1 MPGSLAMPAAPA
13 APESPAMPAAPAA
26 PESSPRPA
34 APAAPGSPAKPGSL
48 ATPGSPEPPGT
59 LIVTFGG
66 AWHLGTRHP
75 AAGEVEVEIE
85 RCGAT
90 RLGFDSSELAAW
102 DSALPLFAMEV
113 LQACARRQV
122 TVDRGGLPAGVRRLL
137 ALSEAVAEKED
148 ARALEPRP
156 AWLARVGDAVLGVAA
171 ETGELLGFLGES
183 ALAMGRLLRGT
194 ARYRRSDLLLLIQQ
208 SGAGA
213 LGIVGLISFLVG
225 LILAFVGAVQ
235 LQRFGAS
242 IYVADLVGIAMVR
255 EMGAMMTG
263 IVMAGRTGA
272 AFAAQIGTMK
282 VTQEIDALVTLGIPP
297 MEFLVLPRIL
307 ALCLMMPLL
316 CLYADFLGIAGG
328 AAVGTGLLHLSLQS
342 YWRETAA
349 AVSLTNLAI
358 GLLKA
363 FVYGVLVAIS
373 GCLRGLEAGTSSA
386 AVGQAVTSAVVTGI
400 VYIITSCGLF
410 AVLFYVLD
418 I

>member
-1 MPGSLAMPAAPA
+1 VPPVAPLRLQG
-13 APESPAMPAAPAA
+13 E
-26 PESSPRPA
+26 
-34 APAAPGSPAKPGSL
+34 
-48 ATPGSPEPPGT
+48 T
-59 LIVTFGG
+59 LIVTLAG
-66 AWHLGTRHP
+66 AWHLTAHQPSAAAVDSEAARRGT
-75 AAGEVEVEIE
+75 
-85 RCGAT
+85 T
-90 RLGFDSSELAAW
+90 RLAFDSSELATW
-102 DSALPLFAMEV
+102 DSSLPLFVVAVVE
-113 LQACARRQV
+113 ACARRRIA
-122 TVDRGGLPAGVRRLL
+122 VDRAGLPAGVRRLL
-137 ALSEAVAEKED
+137 ALSAAVAEKED
-148 ARALEPRP
+148 ARA
-156 AWLARVGDAVLGVAA
+156 AQAHQSWLARLGEATLA
-171 ETGELLGFLGES
+171 LLGAGGELLGFLGE
-183 ALAMGRLLRGT
+183 ATLAGGRFVRGT
-194 ARYRRSDLLLLIQQ
+194 ARYRRSDLFLLIQQ

-282 VTQEIDALVTLGIPP
+282 VTQEIDALVTLGISPI
-297 MEFLVLPRIL
+297 EFLVLPRIL

-328 AAVGTGLLHLSLQS
+328 AAVGSGLLHLSLRA
-342 YWRETAA
+342 YWHETAA
-349 AVSLTNLAI
+349 AVSLTNLSI
-358 GLLKA
+358 GLVKA
-363 FVYGVLVAIS
+363 FVYGILVAIA
-373 GCLRGLEAGTSSA
+373 GCLRGLEAGSSSA

-410 AVLFYVLD
+410 AVLFYVLN

>member
-1 MPGSLAMPAAPA
+1 VKSSWRAGRGQGPGESRTAPPPPAPGTVLFRQPAPGALVVALAGSWLLGAHQ
-13 APESPAMPAAPAA
+13 
-26 PESSPRPA
+26 PRPA
-34 APAAPGSPAKPGSL
+34 VVEAEAVERGAAQ
-48 ATPGSPEPPGT
+48 
-59 LIVTFGG
+59 
-66 AWHLGTRHP
+66 
-75 AAGEVEVEIE
+75 
-85 RCGAT
+85 
-90 RLGFDSSELAAW
+90 LGFDSSELATW
-102 DSALPLFAMEV
+102 DSALLLFVVDLLA
-113 LQACARRQV
+113 LCARRRIA
-122 TVDRGGLPAGVRRLL
+122 VDRDGLPAGVRRLL
-137 ALSEAVAEKED
+137 ALSEAVAENEE
-148 ARALEPRP
+148 ARAAPRRP
-156 AWLARVGDAVLGVAA
+156 AWLARVGAAVIDLAA
-171 ETGELLGFLGES
+171 HLGELLDFLGE
-183 ALAMGRLLRGT
+183 ATLAFGRLLRGT
-194 ARYRRSDLLLLIQQ
+194 ARYRRADLFLLIQQ

-282 VTQEIDALVTLGIPP
+282 VTQEVDALVTLGISP

-307 ALCLMMPLL
+307 ALCVMMPLL
-316 CLYADFLGIAGG
+316 CIYADFLGIAGG

-342 YWRETAA
+342 YWHETAA

-363 FVYGVLVAIS
+363 FVYGILVALS

-386 AVGQAVTSAVVTGI
+386 AVGRAVTSAVVTGI

>member
-1 MPGSLAMPAAPA
+1 M
-13 APESPAMPAAPAA
+13 APE
-26 PESSPRPA
+26 RPA
-34 APAAPGSPAKPGSL
+34 AVGTVTFRHVASG
-48 ATPGSPEPPGT
+48 TPGTPGT
-59 LIVTFGG
+59 SGTLAVALGG
-66 AWHLGTRHP
+66 AWHLGGRHP
-75 AAGEVEVEIE
+75 APAEVEAEIE

-90 RLGFDSSELAAW
+90 RLEFDSSELAAW
-102 DSALPLFAMEV
+102 DSSLPLFVVEV
-113 LQACARRQV
+113 VQLCARRQV
-122 TVDRGGLPAGVRRLL
+122 AVDRAGLPAGVRRLL
-137 ALSEAVAEKED
+137 ALSEAVTEKED
-148 ARALEPRP
+148 ARAAAPRP
-156 AWLARVGDAVLGVAA
+156 AWLARVGDAALSAA
-171 ETGELLGFLGES
+171 AGAGELLDFLGES
-183 ALAMGRLLRGT
+183 ALALGRLLRGT
-194 ARYRRSDLLLLIQQ
+194 ARYRRSDLVLLIQQ

-282 VTQEIDALVTLGIPP
+282 VTQEIDALVTLGISPI
-297 MEFLVLPRIL
+297 EFLVLPRIL

-349 AVSLTNLAI
+349 AVSVTNLAI

-363 FVYGVLVAIS
+363 FVYGILVAIS